1 MNSTN
6 DEFEYYIIDRAYDKA
21 YPLIGPQDDS
31 MHTMMYPRT
40 RERIENPELTQFR
53 FCAPIPR
60 KPVIGDYFAEPS
72 SIVSKKIANVLD
84 AMHIEG
90 IQLIP
95 AEIETNTGDILKD
108 YFYIHIY
115 NYLKAVDRENS
126 KCKVDRTDPN
136 LLSWI
141 DRFELD
147 KEILAEIPL
156 EKRLIFKLFE
166 FCTIHLY
173 HESIVNAIMS
183 VKPQG
188 VSFTKVEKW
197 WF

>member
-6 DEFEYYIIDRAYDKA
+6 DEFEYYIIDRAGDKA

-31 MHTMMYPRT
+31 RHTMMYPRT

-72 SIVSKKIANVLD
+72 SIVSKKIADALD

-115 NYLKAVDRENS
+115 NYLKAVDREKS
-126 KCKVDRTDPN
+126 ECTEDDYDPD
-136 LLSWI
+136 LLLWI
-141 DRFELD
+141 DSLELD
-147 KEILAEIPL
+147 KNALKDIPL
-156 EKRLIFKLFE
+156 IKRLVFKLYE
-166 FCTIHLY
+166 DSSIHLY
-173 HESIVNAIMS
+173 HKTVVDAIMK
-183 VKPQG
+183 VNPKG
-188 VSFTKVEKW
+188 VLFTKVEDW
-197 WF
+197 SF

>member
-6 DEFEYYIIDRAYDKA
+6 DEFEYYIIDRAGDKA
-21 YPLIGPQDDS
+21 YPLIGPEDDS
-31 MHTMMYPRT
+31 RHTMMYT
-40 RERIENPELTQFR
+40 MSKTRIENPELTHFKFR
-53 FCAPIPR
+53 DPIPK
-60 KPVIGDYFAEPS
+60 KPVIGDYFPS
-72 SIVSKKIANVLD
+72 PESIVSSKIADVLN
-84 AMHIEG
+84 AMHITG

-115 NYLKAVDRENS
+115 NYLKAVDREKS
-126 KCKVDRTDPN
+126 QCKVDRTDPN

-147 KEILAEIPL
+147 KEILAKIPL